1 LLGVPE
7 AGVADS
13 PAPKNTFC
21 RINLKPFYAKEKQM
35 KRLLDSLRQ
44 TPVTMLAALCLMML
58 AAMPAFA
65 FTVPAANSIL
75 FSVYNLIIVGLI
87 NNGVTYIVGVISILA
102 GAFFLMQQKIVVTLF
117 CLIGGILFLAS
128 GQIATAFG
136 YIC

>member
-1 LLGVPE
+1 
-7 AGVADS
+7 
-13 PAPKNTFC
+13 
-21 RINLKPFYAKEKQM
+21 M